1 MGKPPH
7 DGDAGALCRIAL
19 PLACAYVA
27 ETIMSVGNLM
37 IVGRLGAGPLAG
49 VGLASNLL
57 LYLLVVG
64 MDVVGIVSVL
74 LAEAHGRGDRED
86 LSNTLGQG
94 LWLATLVSMPGM
106 VLCWILPQI
115 LRLSGEARE
124 VVQQTVLY
132 LHPAVWCV
140 LPTLWTAVLRSFL
153 AVVGRTRPIM
163 LISVVSVG
171 IDLLICYLLVLGRL
185 DRLGIGVAG
194 AGYARSIASTLA
206 LIALVAYVSRCTE
219 IRQFRPFRG
228 LTRIHPKR
236 WLEILKLGLP
246 AAGFTLAENGL
257 FSAVGVLMGLVGTS
271 ALAASQIGLSAIEPG
286 VMMAFA
292 MGDAATVRIGLWA
305 GRGDIR
311 GVKKAA
317 HSAFILGT
325 VLMCAVGVI
334 LWTNARKITSLFID
348 AGDPANHEVVRLT
361 LVFLSIAAVF
371 QVLDGLQI
379 IATRA
384 LWGIKDTVTPVW
396 VAILCFW
403 FVGVGGGCILTFSL
417 KRGSSGL
424 WWGLATG
431 LATAALLLVWRFEA
445 SVDRMNAGGG
455 RR

>member
-1 MGKPPH
+1 MDRPLH
-7 DGDAGALCRIAL
+7 DGDAPALCRIAL
-19 PLACAYVA
+19 PLAGAYVA
-27 ETIMSVGNLM
+27 ETIMSVGNVM

-57 LYLLVVG
+57 LYLLVVA

-74 LAEAHGRGDRED
+74 LAEAHGRGDREH

-94 LWLATLVSMPGM
+94 LWLAALVSIPGM
-106 VLCWILPQI
+106 TLCWILPEI

-124 VVQQTVLY
+124 VVQQTALY

-140 LPTLWTAVLRSFL
+140 LPTLWIAVLRSFL
-153 AVVGRTRPIM
+153 AVVGRTRPIV
-163 LISVVSVG
+163 LISAVSVG
-171 IDLLICYLLVLGRL
+171 IDLLICYLLVLGRR
-185 DRLGIGVAG
+185 DVHGIGVAG
-194 AGYARSIASTLA
+194 AGYARSIASTFA
-206 LIALVAYVSRCTE
+206 LIAMAAYVSRCTE
-219 IRQFRPFRG
+219 MRQFCPFRG
-228 LTRIHPKR
+228 LTRIHPKS

-257 FSAVGVLMGLVGTS
+257 FSAVGVLMGLVGTA

-292 MGDAATVRIGLWA
+292 IGDAATVRIGLWA

-311 GVKKAA
+311 GIRKAA

-325 VLMCAVGVI
+325 VFMCVVGVI
-334 LWTNARKITSLFID
+334 LWTNARKIISLFIGASD
-348 AGDPANHEVVRLT
+348 AANHEVVRLT

-371 QVLDGLQI
+371 QVFDGLQI

-384 LWGIKDTVTPVW
+384 LWGMKDTVTPVW
-396 VAILCFW
+396 VAILGFW
-403 FVGVGGGCILTFSL
+403 FVGIGGGCILTFSL
-417 KRGSSGL
+417 KRGGSGL

-431 LATAALLLVWRFEA
+431 LATAAALLVWRFEA
-445 SVDRMNAGGG
+445 GVDRMQA
-455 RR
+455 RRY